1 MRAPTLAVALVL
13 VFLAS
18 GCGGKD
24 DAEKSSASS
33 SASSGQGTGSNPSTP
48 STPGAPD
55 APSASETAKAG
66 TSADGDGSAS
76 TGATISPK
84 QAAEDHRGAPG
95 LPDAQGRQSVVFTR
109 LPGNTSGTCLSV
121 AGRRDVRSGG
131 FVTGPFDDARKSFGK
146 VRPGFT
152 RNQVRLYFVPLH
164 SKPMNGVTVTATSG
178 STTVSKTQKIVADA
192 EQWKFYDVI
201 LTLPKGGSWTIRAR
215 AGQDSGCFRAS
226 F

>member
-1 MRAPTLAVALVL
+1 MRAPTLAAALVL
-13 VFLAS
+13 VFLVS

-24 DAEKSSASS
+24 DAEKSSAGSS
-33 SASSGQGTGSNPSTP
+33 TSSGQGTGSNPSTP
-48 STPGAPD
+48 G
-55 APSASETAKAG
+55 ASESAKAG
-66 TSADGDGSAS
+66 SSAGAGGSGS
-76 TGATISPK
+76 TGATISPQ

-95 LPDAQGRQSVVFTR
+95 LPDAKGRQSVVFTR
-109 LPGNTSGTCLSV
+109 LPGNTSGACLPV

-131 FVTGPFDDARKSFGK
+131 FVTGPFDDARKSYGK
-146 VRPGFT
+146 ARPGFT

-178 STTVSKTQKIVADA
+178 STTVTKTQKTVADA

-201 LTLPKGGSWTIRAR
+201 LTLPKGGSWTIRAE

>member
-1 MRAPTLAVALVL
+1 MRAPTLAAALVL
-13 VFLAS
+13 VFLVT

-24 DAEKSSASS
+24 DEEKSSAGSS
-33 SASSGQGTGSNPSTP
+33 TSSGQGTGSNPSTP
-48 STPGAPD
+48 S
-55 APSASETAKAG
+55 ASESAKAG
-66 TSADGDGSAS
+66 SSAGAGGSGSTGS
-76 TGATISPK
+76 TGATISPQ

-95 LPDAQGRQSVVFTR
+95 LPDAKGRQSVVFTR
-109 LPGNTSGTCLSV
+109 LPGNTSGACLPV

-131 FVTGPFDDARKSFGK
+131 FVTGPFDDARKSYGK
-146 VRPGFT
+146 ARPGFT

-178 STTVSKTQKIVADA
+178 STTVTKTQKTVADA

-201 LTLPKGGSWTIRAR
+201 LTLPKGGSWTIRAE

>member
-1 MRAPTLAVALVL
+1 MRAPTLAAALVL
-13 VFLAS
+13 VFLVS

-24 DAEKSSASS
+24 DAEKSSAGSS
-33 SASSGQGTGSNPSTP
+33 SLQR
-48 STPGAPD
+48 
-55 APSASETAKAG
+55 AG
-66 TSADGDGSAS
+66 HGVEPEHPQRLGVGEGRLLGRRGRLREHGGDDL
-76 TGATISPK
+76 
-84 QAAEDHRGAPG
+84 AEAGRGGPPGAPG
-95 LPDAQGRQSVVFTR
+95 LPDAKGRQSVVFTR
-109 LPGNTSGTCLSV
+109 LPGNTSGVCLPV

-131 FVTGPFDDARKSFGK
+131 FVTGPFDDARKSYGK

-152 RNQVRLYFVPLH
+152 RDQVRLYFVPLH

-178 STTVSKTQKIVADA
+178 STTVTKTQKTVADA

-201 LTLPKGGSWTIRAR
+201 LTLPKGGSWTIRAE